1 VTHFSASH
9 DGIGE
14 LLRSEMI
21 GNALYTRGEAVR
33 GTAEAT
39 APFDSREKTHFRD
52 SFHVAEPKVRGDRIV
67 VTVYNDD
74 DAAVPIETGTSTHAA
89 HHTLS
94 KALDAAG
101 N

>member
-1 VTHFSASH
+1 MTHFSANY

-14 LLRSEMI
+14 LLRSQMI
-21 GNALYTRGEAVR
+21 GDALYTRGQAVR
-33 GTAEAT
+33 GVAEAS
-39 APFDSREKTHFRD
+39 APFDATEQTHFRD
-52 SFHVAEPKVRGDRIV
+52 SFHVAEPEVRVDRMV

-74 DAAVPIETGTSTHAA
+74 DAAIPIETGTSTHAA